1 MSQHHFLTSAAAK
14 SPIAPSERWLLA
26 FPQGEW
32 SSWTRLQTL
41 PLIDDQIWVST
52 AHPDWLDKVAT
63 LVRVQS
69 TRHVIVLSAVPYG
82 AEGLRAINQGAR
94 GYCHL
99 HAVPDLLREVAQVV
113 QFGGLWVGPELVER
127 MVAATRDLLARAGP
141 GAAPPAPDLSA
152 LSAREAQ
159 VAQAVA
165 AGKSNKEVAE
175 QLFISERTV
184 KAHLGSVFEKLGV
197 RDRVQL
203 VLRLSSS
210 TVPPTPNRHAP
221 P

>member
-1 MSQHHFLTSAAAK
+1 VSQHHFLTSVIAQP
-14 SPIAPSERWLLA
+14 PIAPSERWLLA
-26 FPQGEW
+26 FPEGQW
-32 SSWTRLQTL
+32 SNWTRLQAST
-41 PLIDDQIWVST
+41 PVDDQIWVPT
-52 AHPDWLDKVAT
+52 LHPDWLDKVAA
-63 LVRVQS
+63 LVSAQS
-69 TRHVIVLSAVPYG
+69 TRHVIVLSPVPYG

-99 HAVPDLLREVAQVV
+99 HAVPDLLREVAHVV

-127 MVAATRDLLARAGP
+127 MVAATRDLLGRAGP

-152 LSAREAQ
+152 LSAREVQ
-159 VAQAVA
+159 VAHAVA
-165 AGKSNKEVAE
+165 AGKSNKEVAD

-210 TVPPTPNRHAP
+210 VSSNL
-221 P
+221 

>member
-1 MSQHHFLTSAAAK
+1 MGQHHFLTSAIAK
-14 SPIAPSERWLLA
+14 PSIAPSERWLLA
-26 FPQGEW
+26 FPKGQW
-32 SSWTRLQTL
+32 INWASLQALSISDEPT
-41 PLIDDQIWVST
+41 DDQIWVPT
-52 AHPDWLDKVAT
+52 LHVDWLDKVAA
-63 LVRVQS
+63 LVSMQP
-69 TRHVIVLSAVPYG
+69 TRHVIVLSSVPYG

-99 HAVPDLLREVAQVV
+99 HAVPELLREVAHVV
-113 QFGGLWVGPELVER
+113 EFGGLWVGPELVER
-127 MVAATRDLLARAGP
+127 MVAATRDLLGRAGS
-141 GAAPPAPDLSA
+141 GAAPPPADLSA
-152 LSAREAQ
+152 LSAREVQ

-184 KAHLGSVFEKLGV
+184 KAHLGSVFEKLGL

-210 TVPPTPNRHAP
+210 PVSSNS
-221 P
+221 